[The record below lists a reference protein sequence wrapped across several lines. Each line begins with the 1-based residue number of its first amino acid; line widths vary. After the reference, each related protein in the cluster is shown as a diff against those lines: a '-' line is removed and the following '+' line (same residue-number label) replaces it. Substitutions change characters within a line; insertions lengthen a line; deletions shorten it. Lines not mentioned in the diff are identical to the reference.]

1 MFSSKRFSP
10 NVRNTRFSHRQTE
23 SSQTFE
29 LWHLEEVKHDDETS
43 DSDVADVA
51 RKIGVVNKQR
61 NALIDEIDEFLDEAR
76 RLLRWIRSAFA
87 LIFCNR
93 TEI

>member
-1 MFSSKRFSP
+1 MMRRVILKW
-10 NVRNTRFSHRQTE
+10 QI
-23 SSQTFE
+23 
-29 LWHLEEVKHDDETS
+29 
-43 DSDVADVA
+43 VAS
-51 RKIGVVNKQR
+51 RIIVVNKQR

-93 TEI
+93 PEIWY